1 MEVNMKHT
9 VTVAQRIL
17 ALLSS
22 RHFFWGVVGLL
33 IIQALWVALTA
44 HYPMAFDEDFH
55 LGIIRIYAHH
65 LSPFLSGQ
73 PAGADV
79 YGAISRDPS
88 YLYQYLLSFPY
99 RLISVFTHDQ
109 TIIVIGLRCLNI
121 GLFVSGLI
129 LYRRLL
135 RSLRAPD
142 GVINGCLLFFVLI
155 PVVPLLAGQIN
166 YDNLFIP
173 GLVLCLLLSVKL
185 TVVLRAQQRLDF
197 RLFVLLIVACLM
209 TSLVKYAFL
218 PVFLAI
224 GLLSAFQVWLI
235 TGWSIR
241 RVVELFRVS
250 VRAMTGRL
258 LLGYGLL
265 LLIAVGLF
273 SQRYLVNIIQYG
285 TPIPDCGKVLSVK
298 QCSSYGPWIR
308 DYNFKINKLDEDK
321 NPLVFTEDWLY
332 GMWLRLYF
340 SVDGPAT
347 QYQTRGPL
355 PVPALSAIVYAGGGL
370 VVLIFGARRLWRTYD
385 RSTVALFGV
394 AAFIYGLTIYLDNY
408 KAYLRTGQPVAI
420 NGRYLLPFI
429 PIVLVLVCLAGRSY
443 LRKYPRLS
451 SLLIVSILFTQ
462 IWGGG
467 VLTYILR
474 SNDDWY
480 WSAPAAHSATH
491 SVQHLL
497 EPVIPG
503 YNEPTE
509 FLK

>member
-1 MEVNMKHT
+1 MKHT

-17 ALLSS
+17 TVLSS

-33 IIQALWVALTA
+33 IVQALWVALTA

-55 LGIIRIYAHH
+55 LGIIGIYAHH

-79 YGAISRDPS
+79 YGAIARDPS

-99 RLISVFTHDQ
+99 RLINIFTHDQ
-109 TIIVIGLRCLNI
+109 TIIVILLRCLNI

-135 RSLRAPD
+135 RTLCAPE

-155 PVVPLLAGQIN
+155 PIVPLLAGQIN

-173 GLVLCLLLSVKL
+173 GVVLSLLLSIKL
-185 TVVLRAQQRLDF
+185 VALLRAQKQLDF
-197 RLFVLLIVACLM
+197 RLLALLTAVCLL

-224 GLLSAFQVWLI
+224 GLFVTVQIWLVC
-235 TGWSIR
+235 GWSAR
-241 RVVELFRVS
+241 AALELMRLS
-250 VRAMTGRL
+250 IGHMTRPL
-258 LLGYGLL
+258 LIGYGLL
-265 LLIAVGLF
+265 LLLALGLF
-273 SQRYLVNIIQYG
+273 SQRYIVNLVQYG
-285 TPIPDCGKVLSVK
+285 TPIPDCGKVLSLK

-355 PVPALSAIVYAGGGL
+355 PVPALSAIVYASGGL
-370 VVLIFGARRLWRTYD
+370 VVLVFGARRLLRTYD
-385 RSTVALFGV
+385 KSTLALFGG

-462 IWGGG
+462 FWGGG

-480 WSAPAAHSATH
+480 WSAPAAHTATH
-491 SVQHLL
+491 TVQHLVGPL
-497 EPVIPG
+497 APG